1 MQEAGVPKAVI
12 HEIAISLDC
21 KPKFMGHLVR
31 TEMMVLML
39 VVATIVLC
47 ILYLFLSQHASKR

>member
-1 MQEAGVPKAVI
+1 MPKAVI